1 MFPSFNHNKESNNL
15 EYINYNSENKSK
27 EGLQN
32 RLIELYKSVLLNEK
46 VIPDVMTPID
56 FDFMKDD
63 IRSIHKQPKITNLS
77 LFNPLKD
84 IDTRYG
90 FLAGQAGVGQQANAL
105 MAYVLGSMSNLS
117 LTNFSVPNSNNKL
130 DSEYSNALSNEDI
143 KYYKNILKLTDEQ
156 IKDIKSIKIGNSL
169 SAVLNAFVDIAKDPY
184 ITEGGWTTM
193 TTNTGNLLLRYG
205 VHPFYVNALLS
216 QTVIQDYVKFSQK
229 YEKSNDQSLS
239 TLDAFI
245 EQEFGK
251 DEYKNYNKS
260 NVLKQSLESL
270 RNQIGKTGSIE
281 HRMNTLYSFLYFQDG
296 SKSLQKSVNATK
308 FMVNGAGK
316 NITSLQISKNAVD
329 SILENEIKPTDRY
342 KLNGFKSLFQNP
354 NGSESMFSKY
364 YKNVVLGVDK
374 IVKGNPKLFL
384 SANSVIQNSFNE
396 IAYDLNNDKLLDG
409 ELGDKLEI
417 HAYSYLMSGFKP
429 LSTTIVEKN
438 YLLTDF
444 VKEFEEFQKNNKEL
458 YPIIDTL
465 VVKPGSGKIDYIT
478 LNNRVKSPEIEESL
492 TNSFSDLLDKEP
504 EFAEKLIKYSFL
516 TSAFAM
522 NSNQFFTHIPAQWMM
537 RNNINRYIID
547 TNDLYNKYNVNDAIM
562 IDQFYLSNLEDKKLV
577 KNITQA
583 QIETS
588 VKTAE
593 FPDGISIKNNGFIMK
608 KSGKQGYFK
617 VKSTDAGRSYY
628 KLLGYTEDYKGVY
641 TRFIR
646 NTEGNFADVQPLNK
660 KDKKGN
666 RIYGYSREGIIL
678 KPSSEA
684 ISKLASERGQSILN
698 DLAIIPRDSLYQ
710 GNVIPNEIKVT
721 KITNKTIIE
730 SNEPKFVEPV
740 TKPIETVESVETE
753 IKEGVSEAF
762 NNNPELSKIGTEQ
775 EYSKYLDT
783 IFPESKYKN
792 IVYRGGNIT
801 KEEFEESEHTPTDYM
816 DLGTGLYLT
825 PNKNIQNYG
834 KSRAVLVN
842 IQNPKDATIASEE
855 RSEFGRKEGEYGIPQ
870 LDENG
875 KYDGIV
881 DLSQDF
887 LKTYELVVFKPEQIH
902 ILGSKSDIESF
913 KKFKESKTVDNQLQE
928 EILTDNFEQIKDKWL
943 ESGRTE
949 EDWNNMSKEARIN
962 EINCL

>member
-1 MFPSFNHNKESNNL
+1 MYIMFPSFRGLRQERQKLRDYAFKNLRGKTLTATIDNITKVIDQLDPEDKIINFDEERFAKILLATDNKELLNFELDNFVEAVLKSKAELAKFIKEEIPNYDNVEKL
-15 EYINYNSENKSK
+15 RYINYNSEKKTK

-56 FDFMKDD
+56 FDFMKND

-117 LTNFSVPNSNNKL
+117 ITNFSVPNSNNKL
-130 DSEYSNALSNEDI
+130 DSEYSNNLSNEDI
-143 KYYKNILKLTDEQ
+143 KYYLPIAEKIYKETDSYKKDGIPFDEKET
-156 IKDIKSIKIGNSL
+156 IKSLKSIKIGNSL

-184 ITEGGWTTM
+184 ITEAGWTTM

-251 DEYKNYNKS
+251 DTYKNYNKS

-296 SKSLQKSVNATK
+296 SKALQKGVNASK
-308 FMVNGAGK
+308 YLVNGNGK
-316 NITSLQISKNAVD
+316 NITALQISKNAVD
-329 SILENEIKPTDRY
+329 SLLENEDKFDKNPNDKDIILK
-342 KLNGFKSLFQNP
+342 GFKTLFQNP
-354 NGSESMFSKY
+354 NGSESMASRY
-364 YKNVVLGVDK
+364 YTNVILGVDK

-396 IAYDLNNDKLLDG
+396 IAYDLSNDKLLDG

-429 LSTTIVEKN
+429 LSTTIAEKN

-444 VKEFEEFQKNNKEL
+444 VKEFEEFQKDNKEL

-478 LNNRVKSPEIEESL
+478 LNNRIKSPEIEESL

-522 NSNQFFTHIPAQWMM
+522 NPNQFFTHIPAQWMM

-547 TNDLYNKYNVNDAIM
+547 TNDVYNNNVFNDNLM

-577 KNITQA
+577 KNISQA

-608 KSGKQGYFK
+608 KPGKQGYFK

-628 KLLGYTEDYKGVY
+628 KLLGYTADGRGVY
-641 TRFIR
+641 TRFIE
-646 NTEGNFADVQPLNK
+646 NTEGKYADIQPLNK
-660 KDKKGN
+660 KDSKGN

-678 KPSSEA
+678 KPSSSA
-684 ISKLASERGQSILN
+684 IAALASKRGQDILN
-698 DLAIIPRDSLYQ
+698 NLAVIPRDAEYQ
-710 GNVIPNEIKVT
+710 NEVIHNKAIDNKV
-721 KITNKTIIE
+721 
-730 SNEPKFVEPV
+730 
-740 TKPIETVESVETE
+740 IETKQEF
-753 IKEGVSEAF
+753 KSE
-762 NNNPELSKIGTEQ
+762 NKSIIDNIQ
-775 EYSKYLDT
+775 
-783 IFPESKYKN
+783 ESKVMN
-792 IVYRGGNIT
+792 SL
-801 KEEFEESEHTPTDYM
+801 KEMFQQGLMLDKFNKSGVNSIE
-816 DLGTGLYLT
+816 DL
-825 PNKNIQNYG
+825 
-834 KSRAVLVN
+834 
-842 IQNPKDATIASEE
+842 D
-855 RSEFGRKEGEYGIPQ
+855 
-870 LDENG
+870 
-875 KYDGIV
+875 
-881 DLSQDF
+881 
-887 LKTYELVVFKPEQIH
+887 
-902 ILGSKSDIESF
+902 SKSEDELGELL
-913 KKFKESKTVDNQLQE
+913 KKICK
-928 EILTDNFEQIKDKWL
+928 
-943 ESGRTE
+943 
-949 EDWNNMSKEARIN
+949 
-962 EINCL
+962 